1 MFLTQSSYADRVQPP
16 ALPSREPGLRAR
28 KKAETWQAIRT
39 AALALFEE
47 RGFDAVSVTD
57 IAAAANV
64 ARGTYFNYFPNKEAV
79 VVNYGAHEAEFQ
91 RGLMDQR
98 PPGEP
103 LWDSMVAII
112 LGYLDEF
119 ETEIIV
125 HLRLKAGSPTLA
137 RSARPMTDRL
147 VADLRDWGLDRH
159 PHVSEPDL
167 MLIINVAVTTLGT
180 AVQYWPVGEPAAL
193 RIDMVRAMLDRVAAG
208 LGQSVTV

>member
-1 MFLTQSSYADRVQPP
+1 MRSRYADGVQPV

-39 AALALFEE
+39 VALALFEE

-64 ARGTYFNYFPNKEAV
+64 ARGTFFNYFPNKEAV

-91 RGLMDQR
+91 RRLMDQR

-103 LWDSMVAII
+103 LWDSMVAIM

-119 ETEIIV
+119 EAEIV
-125 HLRLKAGSPTLA
+125 THLRLKTGSPTLA
-137 RSARPMTDRL
+137 RSARPMTAQL

-167 MLIINVAVTTLGT
+167 MLIINVAVTTLST
-180 AVQYWPVGEPAAL
+180 AVQYWPVDEPAAS
-193 RIDMVRAMLDRVAAG
+193 RINTVRTMLDRVAAG
-208 LGQSVTV
+208 LGQPATV